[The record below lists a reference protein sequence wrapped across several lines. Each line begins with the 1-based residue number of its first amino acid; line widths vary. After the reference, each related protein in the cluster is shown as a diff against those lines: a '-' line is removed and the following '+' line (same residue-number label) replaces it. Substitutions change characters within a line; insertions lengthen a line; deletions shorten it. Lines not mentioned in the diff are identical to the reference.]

1 MRGRWVRPK
10 VPAGQFLSTAGPLA
24 TQWDKFLVAS
34 QPGAIVQ
41 EQQRPSF
48 RQVLLRVMTV
58 QVISLAVLAWLQLRF
73 GR

>member
-1 MRGRWVRPK
+1 M
-10 VPAGQFLSTAGPLA
+10 FI
-24 TQWDKFLVAS
+24 VAS

-58 QVISLAVLAWLQLRF
+58 QVISLAVLAWLQMRY